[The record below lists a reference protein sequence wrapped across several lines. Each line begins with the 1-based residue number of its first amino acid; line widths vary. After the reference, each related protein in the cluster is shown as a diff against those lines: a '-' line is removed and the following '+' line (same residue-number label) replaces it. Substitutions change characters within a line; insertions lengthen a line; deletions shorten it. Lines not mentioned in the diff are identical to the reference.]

1 MLSRC
6 IVAIQ
11 VDGSPAETL
20 HLWGNAIVKVLVE
33 ECDDFWI
40 RLGSRRQ
47 VDVSNTISEKAQ
59 SVTPHPFLILRG
71 DIHPVAVLAEGP
83 LAKNGKDFVA
93 SDLPFLLF
101 GLLQD
106 ATRLTLSKQPMGPHD
121 QAFPRTTSLQF
132 LDGQLVSLCELSQ
145 IPPPNGFVD
154 VSGLVFVCDLG
165 AVQGLNANRTMH
177 LDKASFVVPA
187 PVCRPAAKFKSLSH
201 SLCLAILFVADVAL
215 RSRGFGMGPIRD
227 LCLSHP
233 SGGDLVCLITV
244 ASSSMGM

>member
-1 MLSRC
+1 MEILVQDTNDLGVRLSR
-6 IVAIQ
+6 
-11 VDGSPAETL
+11 
-20 HLWGNAIVKVLVE
+20 
-33 ECDDFWI
+33 
-40 RLGSRRQ
+40 RRQ
-47 VDVSNTISEKAQ
+47 VNVSNAVAEKAQ
-59 SVTPHPFLILRG
+59 SVAPHPLLVFRS
-71 DIHPVAVLAEGP
+71 DIHPIGVLPEGP
-83 LAKNGKDFVA
+83 FAKNSKDFIVG
-93 SDLPFLLF
+93 DLAFLFLGIF
-101 GLLQD
+101 QD
-106 ATRLTLSKQPMGPHD
+106 AACLSLREQPVGPHD
-121 QAFPRTTSLQF
+121 QALTRAATLQVF
-132 LDGQLVSLCELSQ
+132 DRQLVALGELSQ
-145 IPPPNGFVD
+145 VPPPDGFVD
-154 VSGLVFVCDLG
+154 VGGLVFVGDLG